1 MSMKIDAPMQQLTR
15 LAEIMIQGSLSET
28 TRTCG
33 RQGCR
38 CQRGERHGPH
48 TYLTFRTPEGR
59 SSSCYVSPAERPR
72 VVKGIAAWQ
81 RFWKIATK
89 LAAHNRAAIGGT
101 TARKARTTTRTRRHA
116 G

>member
-1 MSMKIDAPMQQLTR
+1 MKRDTPLQQLTR
-15 LAEIMIQGSLSET
+15 LAEVMIQGSLSET

-59 SSSCYVSPAERPR
+59 SSSRYVPPAERLR

-81 RFWKIATK
+81 RFWKIATT
-89 LAAHNRAAIGGT
+89 LAAHNRAGIGGT
-101 TARKARTTTRTRRHA
+101 LARKARTTTRRRRHA